1 MNLNT
6 FLWLAILLFYLG
18 LPPIFEKKNA
28 DRGKLP
34 SCFTE
39 RLKNYV
45 KCLIWILFGTK
56 QFVFNGTSEASSVVK
71 WDFFEWFLTTIFW
84 KEKYRKIFFSN
95 TVQTE
100 EMKLILNPL
109 GILMTLEMHHHSSTS
124 YPTFTIKVA
133 LLLQSAHLLSKL
145 VQKVVSL
152 TLWFLLE
159 YVPKALFYTLQYW
172 FRP

>member
-1 MNLNT
+1 MIFNHYFLKRKIQENCPAVHRDRRTLFANNLKCRIWFFFQVRIQLSGNT
-6 FLWLAILLFYLG
+6 VWLYNRPFWAFLTNFC
-18 LPPIFEKKNA
+18 
-28 DRGKLP
+28 R
-34 SCFTE
+34 
-39 RLKNYV
+39 NY
-45 KCLIWILFGTK
+45 
-56 QFVFNGTSEASSVVK
+56 E
-71 WDFFEWFLTTIFW
+71 WDFFLW
-84 KEKYRKIFFSN
+84 FSN

-145 VQKVVSL
+145 VQKVVPM

-159 YVPKALFYTLQYW
+159 YVPKAKFIVLI
-172 FRP
+172 